1 MRQAKKPGASSS
13 ADIAPPSSQPD
24 RFSRL
29 DQSPTRRIPLLT
41 GDATLVDRLRAVA
54 RRVEV
59 PVAVLW
65 LVLAGCLAVATTRVV
80 DWFVMTDELLYERL
94 ALSIAQT
101 GSPLPRVH
109 GVLISNINQL
119 YPLLIAPLFS
129 HGLVPSSL
137 RAAHAL
143 NAFVMSSAAVPAFL
157 LTWRLTRQRWL
168 SYLIAAL
175 TICVPWIVL
184 SSLLLTEVVAYPAF
198 LWAVLALQ
206 YTLESRGRRADLIA
220 LLGITVAVL
229 ARTQFAAFLIVLP
242 IALFI
247 HELRFAEREAKP
259 WGARVRRA
267 ATRSVSEHRLLAGV
281 YVAMVAAAVALAAAG
296 RLSSVLGTYSS
307 AARGNVVP
315 QGIGRALLDHVGTIA
330 LGAALLPF
338 LVGVAWLLSTIVKPS
353 SRERHAFA
361 SIASIAILALVF
373 EVSSFDE
380 RFGGATVHDRYL
392 FYVVPLFLIA
402 FAAALSERS
411 WPRWSLLIS
420 TVLLVAAFVH
430 VPLPRFEKL
439 NVDTPA
445 AAIDDGLVRFAGST
459 HAARLLLA
467 LGTVVIAVL
476 IVQASV
482 LLRRR
487 VLVALLV
494 ALTLMAL
501 PAETGYAFAKLFAT
515 NGTSG
520 RPITLAQSSFF
531 AWIDKAVGRDASVTM
546 IPYPLL
552 LQDYGSNVGYWWD
565 VEFWNAAVDRDAIHS
580 SAYSWT
586 PSTFPKQ
593 SLRFDPT
600 TGHANL
606 SPSDYVVQAVADA
619 RFHIAA
625 ASTVLNFRGAWLV
638 RAAEPWR
645 ADWLTSGLFED
656 GWTRPGVVAKIKV
669 FAEPGQTTPLRRY
682 VTLGVHAPAST
693 QHAAIDVSS
702 NADHWHE
709 DPLDI
714 DTIHQVAVCVPPKGF
729 AEISITSPAR
739 SVIYGDPTTVASYG
753 KAARIAGLLLTQIAL
768 ADETSPC

>member
-1 MRQAKKPGASSS
+1 
-13 ADIAPPSSQPD
+13 
-24 RFSRL
+24 
-29 DQSPTRRIPLLT
+29 
-41 GDATLVDRLRAVA
+41 
-54 RRVEV
+54 VEV
-59 PVAVLW
+59 PVAALW

-94 ALSIAQT
+94 AISIAKT

-119 YPLLIAPLFS
+119 YPLLIAPLFA

-137 RAAHAL
+137 RDAHAL

-157 LTWRLTRQRWL
+157 LTWRLTRERWL
-168 SYLIAAL
+168 SYLVAVL

-198 LWAVLALQ
+198 LWAVLALV
-206 YTLESRGRRADLIA
+206 YTIESRGRRADLIA
-220 LLGITVAVL
+220 LLGIAVAVL
-229 ARTQFAAFLIVLP
+229 ARTQFAALLVVLP
-242 IALFI
+242 IALLI
-247 HELRFAEREAKP
+247 HELLFVERETKP
-259 WGARVRRA
+259 WRARVRRA
-267 ATRSVSEHRLLAGV
+267 ATRSVSEHRLLAV
-281 YVAMVAAAVALAAAG
+281 FYVAIVATAVVLAAAG
-296 RLSSVLGTYSS
+296 RLSGVLGTYSS
-307 AARGNVVP
+307 AAKGNVVP

-338 LVGVAWLLSTIVKPS
+338 LVGVAWLAATIVKPS

-361 SIASIAILALVF
+361 SIATVAVVALVF
-373 EVSSFDE
+373 EVSSFDV

-411 WPRWSLLIS
+411 WPRWSLIVP
-420 TVLLVAAFVH
+420 TALLVAAYVH

-439 NVDTPA
+439 NVDTPV
-445 AAIDDGLVRFAGST
+445 AAINDGLIRFAGSA

-467 LGTVVIAVL
+467 IGTVVIALL
-476 IVQASV
+476 IAQASV

-487 VLVALLV
+487 VLVGLLV
-494 ALTLMAL
+494 ALTVMAL

-531 AWIDKAVGRDASVTM
+531 SWIDKAVGRDVSVTM
-546 IPYPLL
+546 IPYPLY

-565 VEFWNAAVDRDAIHS
+565 VEFWNAAVDRDGVRS

-586 PSTFPKQ
+586 PSTFPKEN
-593 SLRFDPT
+593 LTFDPT
-600 TGHANL
+600 TGGANA

-625 ASTVLNFRGAWLV
+625 AETVLNFRGAWLV
-638 RAAEPWR
+638 RAAQPWR
-645 ADWLTSGLFED
+645 ADWVTSGLFED
-656 GWTRPGVVAKIKV
+656 GWTRPGAVARIKV
-669 FAEPGQTTPLRRY
+669 FAKPGQTTPVLRY
-682 VTLGVHAPAST
+682 VTLGVEAPTYT

-709 DPLDI
+709 DPLDVE
-714 DTIHQVAVCVPPKGF
+714 TTHQVAVCVPTKGF
-729 AEISITSPAR
+729 AEISIRSPAR
-739 SVIYGDPTTVASYG
+739 TKILGDPTTVENYG
-753 KAARIAGLLLTQIAL
+753 KAARTAGVLLTQIAL
-768 ADETSPC
+768 ADETGRC

>member
-1 MRQAKKPGASSS
+1 LEQTPG
-13 ADIAPPSSQPD
+13 
-24 RFSRL
+24 
-29 DQSPTRRIPLLT
+29 RRIPLLAREGT
-41 GDATLVDRLRAVA
+41 VAHRLRVFA

-94 ALSIAQT
+94 ALSIART

-119 YPLLIAPLFS
+119 YPLLIAPLFA

-157 LTWRLTRQRWL
+157 LTWRLTRRRWL
-168 SYLIAAL
+168 SYLVAAL

-220 LLGITVAVL
+220 LLGIAVAVL
-229 ARTQFAAFLIVLP
+229 ARTQFAALLVVLP
-242 IALFI
+242 VALFI
-247 HELRFAEREAKP
+247 HDVVFAERGTKP
-259 WGARVRRA
+259 WPSRVRRA
-267 ATRSVSEHRLLAGV
+267 AVRGVSEHRLLAGF
-281 YVAMVAAAVALAAAG
+281 YVAIIVAAAALAAAG

-307 AARGNVVP
+307 AAKGNVVP

-330 LGAALLPF
+330 LGAGLLPF
-338 LVGVAWLLSTIVKPS
+338 LVGVAWLLATIVKPT

-361 SIASIAILALVF
+361 SIAAVAIVVLVF
-373 EVSSFDE
+373 EVSSFDV

-411 WPRWSLLIS
+411 WPRWSLLIP
-420 TVLLVAAFVH
+420 TVLLVVAFVH
-430 VPLPRFEKL
+430 TPLPRFHKL
-439 NVDTPA
+439 NVDTPV
-445 AAIDDGLVRFAGST
+445 AAIDDALIRFAGSA

-467 LGTVVIAVL
+467 IGTVVIAVL
-476 IVQASV
+476 IMQATV

-487 VLVALLV
+487 VLVGLLV
-494 ALTLMAL
+494 ALTVMAL
-501 PAETGYAFAKLFAT
+501 PAATGYAFAKLFAT

-531 AWIDKAVGRDASVTM
+531 SWIDKAIGRNANVTM

-552 LQDYGSNVGYWWD
+552 LQDYGANVGYWWD
-565 VEFWNAAVDRDAIHS
+565 VEFWNAAVDRDAIRS
-580 SAYSWT
+580 GAYSWT

-593 SLRFDPT
+593 SLTFDPT
-600 TGHANL
+600 TGRANV

-625 ASTVLNFRGAWLV
+625 AESVLNYRGAWLV
-638 RAAEPWR
+638 RAAQPWR
-645 ADWLTSGLFED
+645 ADWVTSGLFED
-656 GWTRPGVVAKIKV
+656 GWTQPGVVGKIKV
-669 FAEPGQTTPLRRY
+669 FAKPGQTTPVQRY
-682 VTLGVHAPAST
+682 VTLGVYAPTYT

-709 DPLDI
+709 DPLDVE
-714 DTIHQVAVCVPPKGF
+714 TTHQVAVCVPPKGF

-739 SVIYGDPTTVASYG
+739 TKILGDPTTVENYG
-753 KAARIAGLLLTQIAL
+753 TAARTGGVLLTQIAL
-768 ADETSPC
+768 ADETGRC